1 MGQFLLKCPVF
12 GRFYKTK
19 YMFRLNIAVF
29 KLIIVIKGWQGN
41 IPFTIGIHMISWAEA
56 TWEGSETAC
65 FDHLPKQ
72 SQVMTKAQ
80 VHTAAVVV
88 VVWMILST

>member
-1 MGQFLLKCPVF
+1 MGQFLLKCAVV

-19 YMFRLNIAVF
+19 YMFRLNIEVF
-29 KLIIVIKGWQGN
+29 KLILVIKVWHGN
-41 IPFTIGIHMISWAEA
+41 IPFIIGIHVISWAEA
-56 TWEGSETAC
+56 TWEGFSSH
-65 FDHLPKQ
+65 DH
-72 SQVMTKAQ
+72 TKAQ